1 MHEPQPPL
9 DSIVDDMSQ
18 QAPGLRLGRVFG
30 GVVSVMIVVGLGFL
44 GYEYWSNR
52 ELVYVKVTG
61 RVMWNGKPVTIGA
74 VMTRHTRYEKEAAIG
89 GFDKDGKFELSSNG
103 RPGAAIGTHKV
114 IVASYGA
121 GMGTTPL
128 VPAPYL
134 KATTTPLTIEV
145 SSDPDK
151 NHFELEIFGDSPK
164 VNSPPAGGGRPEGD
178 GAEGDATEGAV
189 PAANADNAVPDAAA
203 APAQ

>member
-1 MHEPQPPL
+1 MQEPQPPL
-9 DSIVDDMSQ
+9 DPMDDDVSQ

-30 GVVSVMIVVGLGFL
+30 GVVSVMIVIGLGFL
-44 GYEYWSNR
+44 GYEYWANR
-52 ELVYVKVTG
+52 EIAYAKVTG
-61 RVMWNGKPVTIGA
+61 RVMWNGKPITIGA

-89 GFDKDGKFELSSNG
+89 AFDKDGKFELSSNG

-134 KATTTPLTIEV
+134 KATTTPLSIEV
-145 SSDPDK
+145 TGDPSK
-151 NHFELEIFGDSPK
+151 NHFELEIVGDEPKTNSSPG
-164 VNSPPAGGGRPEGD
+164 GGGRPGGD
-178 GAEGDATEGAV
+178 GAEAAAAEPPT
-189 PAANADNAVPDAAA
+189 PPANADNAVPEAA